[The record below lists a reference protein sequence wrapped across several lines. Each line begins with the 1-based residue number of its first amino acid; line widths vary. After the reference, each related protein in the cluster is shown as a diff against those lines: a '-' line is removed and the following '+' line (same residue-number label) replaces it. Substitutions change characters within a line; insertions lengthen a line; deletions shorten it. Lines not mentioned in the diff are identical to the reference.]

1 MHWVRVF
8 ELFYEGSL
16 IIHIDDKDLSNI
28 LLRRSGD
35 LGDFKA
41 WDAVGLVLGGFVD
54 SISIFFSDVS
64 GYIKGAVGV
73 IGLVL
78 ILRGLFLIY
87 KSVFHPYSVG

>member
-1 MHWVRVF
+1 MHWVRVL

-41 WDAVGLVLGGFVD
+41 WDAIGLVLGGFVD

-64 GYIKGAVGV
+64 GYIKGGVGV
-73 IGLVL
+73 IGL
-78 ILRGLFLIY
+78 F
-87 KSVFHPYSVG
+87 